1 MPGLDIAKMLN
12 DYFLSIAESALNGF
26 FQMIAKL
33 IFSPQNLPQFAN
45 DIYNIFLGAG
55 AMLMLVILA
64 VKFVQLEFDIS
75 NDNAQTT
82 VGELMGRTVKA
93 SAMIVI
99 CPFLLKVLVGQIA
112 FPLGDF
118 MFSEISSNTSK
129 SVEAYINSS
138 GISALSSGFMLIVMV
153 AFVAVSVICF
163 FFKMCVYQVDLI
175 FLQVYSIPVCCSMVA
190 DDNNYMSIW
199 WRELIS
205 QITTILTQVLC
216 MVGVTWVFSN
226 TFSWYNFM
234 ILIGCCVNLIKGPN
248 FLRSMWYSTGSGKT
262 AMNAGGK
269 LATRMMMVQ
278 GMFGRS

>member
-1 MPGLDIAKMLN
+1 MPNVGDMLN
-12 DYFLSIAESALNGF
+12 TYFISIAESALNAF
-26 FQMIAKL
+26 FTMVAKL

-82 VGELMGRTVKA
+82 VGELLGRTVKA

-118 MFSEISSNTSK
+118 MFSQIAANTSK
-129 SVEAYINSS
+129 SVEAYFTSS
-138 GISALSSGFMLIVMV
+138 GISAISSGFMLAVMV
-153 AFVAVSVICF
+153 GFVAIAVICF

-175 FLQVYSIPVCCSMVA
+175 FLQIYSIPVSCSMIA

-205 QITTILTQVLC
+205 QIATILTQVLC

-234 ILIGCCVNLIKGPN
+234 LLIGCCVNLIKGPN
-248 FLRSMWYSTGSGKT
+248 FLRSMWYSTGTGKS

-278 GMFGRS
+278 SLFGGA